1 MDELITHRATRPAS
15 PEHRLV
21 PIEVFLTD
29 SAEAWLNWKHH
40 RLPLAAAFSNTHGE
54 KKYSGTAG
62 GKTSKRVAGLLKLSY
77 SSFRFNCA
85 TGTT

>member
-1 MDELITHRATRPAS
+1 MDELVADSATGPPTAQ
-15 PEHRLV
+15 ERLV
-21 PIEVFLTD
+21 PIEALFADFTIAGLD
-29 SAEAWLNWKHH
+29 PEQH
-40 RLPLAAAFSNTHGE
+40 RLPLTAAFSNTHGE

-62 GKTSKRVAGLLKLSY
+62 RKTSKRVAGLLKLSY